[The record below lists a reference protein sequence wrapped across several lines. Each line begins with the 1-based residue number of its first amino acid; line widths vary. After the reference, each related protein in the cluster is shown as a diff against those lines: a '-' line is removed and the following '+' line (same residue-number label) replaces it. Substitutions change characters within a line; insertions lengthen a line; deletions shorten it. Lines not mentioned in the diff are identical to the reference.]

1 MRARAY
7 DVIIVGGGIIGVS
20 LALELRQQGEK
31 VIVLD
36 RSEPGKEATYASAG
50 MLGWTEITDP
60 PALRS
65 LAEASARLFPDFVQG
80 LRSDSDSQID
90 FQRAGAISFSTR
102 QELSGALTEGD
113 LQRLEPNLEYRG
125 EPAYFI
131 EEDFVDPRTLI
142 TAAVSSAKRRG
153 VDFASGSAVE
163 RIVTQGAKVV
173 GVKTS
178 RRSYAAP
185 VVVNCC
191 GAWSAQLGLPLT
203 PTKPVKGHMLAL
215 LPRDHGT
222 LRHVVRSREL
232 DTYMLPREGGLVA
245 VGSTVEEVGF
255 DKAVVPDIIQG
266 LHQRAADLV
275 PVLGEARIHES
286 WAGLRPGTPDELP
299 IIGPA
304 AIDGYFAATGHY
316 RNGILLAPITA
327 KVLTRMINGGEP
339 EFDMRPFS
347 PLRF

>member
-1 MRARAY
+1 VRARAY

-20 LALELRQQGEK
+20 LALELRKQGEK

-36 RSEPGKEATYASAG
+36 RSEPGREASHASAG
-50 MLGWTEITDP
+50 MLAWTEVAEP
-60 PALRS
+60 PALRA
-65 LAEASARLFPDFVQG
+65 LAEASARIFPGFVED
-80 LRSDSDSQID
+80 LRSDSDTKID
-90 FQRAGAISFSTR
+90 FQRAGAISFST
-102 QELSGALTEGD
+102 QAGLSGALTEGE
-113 LQRLEPNLEYRG
+113 LQQLEPRLEYRG
-125 EPAYFI
+125 EPAYFVQ
-131 EEDFVDPRTLI
+131 EDFVAPRTLM
-142 TAAVSSAKRRG
+142 AAAIASAKRRG
-153 VDFASGSAVE
+153 VEFATGSEVSS
-163 RIVTQGAKVV
+163 INTKGAKVT
-173 GVKTS
+173 GVTTT

-191 GAWSAQLGLPLT
+191 GAWAAQLGLPLT
-203 PTKPVKGHMLAL
+203 PARPIKGHMLAL
-215 LPRDHGT
+215 LPRDYGT

-232 DTYMLPREGGLVA
+232 DTYVLPREGGIVA
-245 VGSTVEEVGF
+245 VGSTVEDVGF
-255 DKAVVPDIIQG
+255 DKSIIPEVIQG

-286 WAGLRPGTPDELP
+286 WAGLRPGSPDDLP

-304 AIDGYFAATGHY
+304 AIEGYFAATGHY

-339 EFDMRPFS
+339 ELDLRPFS

>member
-1 MRARAY
+1 
-7 DVIIVGGGIIGVS
+7 VIIVGGGIIGVS
-20 LALELRQQGEK
+20 LALELRKQGEK

-36 RSEPGKEATYASAG
+36 KSEPGREASYASAG
-50 MLGWTEITDP
+50 MLGWSEITEP
-60 PALRS
+60 RALRTI
-65 LAEASARLFPDFVQG
+65 AEASARLFPEFVED
-80 LRSDSDSQID
+80 LRSDSDIEID
-90 FQRAGAISFSTR
+90 FQRAGAISFST
-102 QELSGALTEGD
+102 QPELRGALTEGE
-113 LQRLEPNLEYRG
+113 LQQLEPNLEYRG
-125 EPAYFI
+125 EPAYFV

-153 VDFASGSAVE
+153 VDFASGSAVASVITE
-163 RIVTQGAKVV
+163 GARVV

-191 GAWSAQLGLPLT
+191 GAWSSQLGLPLT
-203 PTKPVKGHMLAL
+203 PTRPVKGHMLAL
-215 LPRDHGT
+215 LPRDRGT

-245 VGSTVEEVGF
+245 VGSTVEEAGF
-255 DKAVVPDIIQG
+255 DKSVVPDMVQD

-275 PVLGEARIHES
+275 PVLGEAKIHES
-286 WAGLRPGTPDELP
+286 WAGLRPGSPDELP

-304 AIDGYFAATGHY
+304 AIEGYFAATGHY